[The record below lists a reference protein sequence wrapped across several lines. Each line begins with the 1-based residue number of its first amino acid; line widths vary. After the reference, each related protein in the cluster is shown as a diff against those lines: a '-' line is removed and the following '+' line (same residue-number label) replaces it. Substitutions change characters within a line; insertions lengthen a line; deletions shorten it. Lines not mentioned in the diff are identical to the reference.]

1 MGMHKRSIEELGHQ
15 VALPLSSRVSRRTF
29 LAGAAACAAVGS
41 TLLRAAIC
49 EPGQQALLHVA
60 TRDAS
65 DNAYV
70 HTFALTS
77 SGCTLLGSRSVDS
90 LAAIAAHPALPV
102 LYVARDC
109 RQWEN
114 LPRGVI
120 ESYAVAYDMRP
131 LRLLSRSPMALSST
145 GPRSLAVSPCG
156 RHLLVAASTGGAWNA
171 FALSGGLPA
180 SIPIARKETGAIQDV
195 SAISLPTPHGLTFS
209 PGRPFAAATD
219 PGCRRMT
226 LLQPSSNG
234 IAVLARCQTPHGCTP
249 SNPVWT
255 SDGKYIILPNAQ
267 SASLSIYE
275 VRAVLGDGGNAGIH
289 LLGTAP
295 TATPVTTL
303 LAHPAQPA
311 VFTSRPQAGGS
322 RLELWQLQCSHLKI
336 VSDTWISGNVAALAQ
351 HAGSLWVATQD
362 RLTRISI
369 GDLRSSCPFEMALP
383 MPGAQAMVTQTMAAP
398 LEMPI

>member
-1 MGMHKRSIEELGHQ
+1 MGMHKRSIEEFGNE
-15 VALPLSSRVSRRTF
+15 VALPLPSRVSRRTF
-29 LAGAAACAAVGS
+29 LAGAAACAAVSS
-41 TLLRAAIC
+41 TLLRAAVC

-65 DNAYV
+65 DSACV

-77 SGCTLLGSRSVDS
+77 TGCTLLGSRSVDS
-90 LAAIAAHPALPV
+90 LAALAAHPALPV

-109 RQWEN
+109 RQWED

-120 ESYAVAYDMRP
+120 ESYAVARDMRP
-131 LRLLSRSPMALSST
+131 LRLLAQSPMALSAT

-156 RHLLVAASTGGAWNA
+156 QHLLVAASTGGAWNA

-180 SIPIARKETGAIQDV
+180 SIAIARKETGAIQDV
-195 SAISLPTPHGLTFS
+195 PVVSLPTPHGLTFS

-219 PGCRRMT
+219 PGSRRMT
-226 LLQPSSNG
+226 LLQPSPDG
-234 IAVLARCQTPHGCTP
+234 IAVLARCQIPRGCTA

-255 SDGKYIILPNAQ
+255 SDGKYIILANAP

-275 VRAVLGDGGNAGIH
+275 VRAVLGDGSNASIH
-289 LLGTAP
+289 LLGTTS

-303 LAHPAQPA
+303 LAHPAQSA

-322 RLELWQLQCSHLKI
+322 RLELWQLHGSQLQL
-336 VSDTWISGNVAALAQ
+336 VSDTWISGHVAALAH
-351 HAGSLWVATQD
+351 HAGSLWVGTQD
-362 RLTRISI
+362 RLTRIPI
-369 GDLRSSCPFEMALP
+369 GDLRSSRPFEVKLA
-383 MPGAQAMVTQTMAAP
+383 MPGTQAMVTQTMAVP
-398 LEMPI
+398 LEI